1 MTLAAAP
8 AEPELMVGHAP
19 KLGKKHHHEQN
30 EGYGSFF
37 LHHMDKRWEEFQND
51 KLCNN
56 ERALDNHFDVCVCFT
71 VYKYAKFTLL
81 NYLVFMEGFFF
92 AFLVRWMLQQTLAP
106 SFFLSFF
113 LSAFFVFSLLNM
125 IDQSKMPLLL
135 LLPLLWCAR
144 VCASEGK
151 HARVCGCVWVW
162 AVV

>member
-56 ERALDNHFDVCVCFT
+56 ERALDNHFDVCVFHSLQVCQIYSPQLFG
-71 VYKYAKFTLL
+71 FHGG
-81 NYLVFMEGFFF
+81 GFFF
-92 AFLVRWMLQQTLAP
+92 CFFYCFLG
-106 SFFLSFF
+106 FFFWGFF
-113 LSAFFVFSLLNM
+113 S
-125 IDQSKMPLLL
+125 
-135 LLPLLWCAR
+135 
-144 VCASEGK
+144 G
-151 HARVCGCVWVW
+151 
-162 AVV
+162 

>member
-81 NYLVFMEGFFF
+81 NYLVFKEIFF
-92 AFLVRWMLQQTLAP
+92 
-106 SFFLSFF
+106 
-113 LSAFFVFSLLNM
+113 
-125 IDQSKMPLLL
+125 
-135 LLPLLWCAR
+135 
-144 VCASEGK
+144 
-151 HARVCGCVWVW
+151 
-162 AVV
+162 

>member
-56 ERALDNHFDVCVCFT
+56 ERALDNHFDVCVHSLRLCQIYSTQEFT
-71 VYKYAKFTLL
+71 TILYTRNLALLSLSLSSLMLFT
-81 NYLVFMEGFFF
+81 YYF
-92 AFLVRWMLQQTLAP
+92 
-106 SFFLSFF
+106 
-113 LSAFFVFSLLNM
+113 
-125 IDQSKMPLLL
+125 
-135 LLPLLWCAR
+135 
-144 VCASEGK
+144 
-151 HARVCGCVWVW
+151 
-162 AVV
+162 

>member
-56 ERALDNHFDVCVCFT
+56 ERALDNHFDVCVFHSLQVCQIYSPQLFG
-71 VYKYAKFTLL
+71 FHGG
-81 NYLVFMEGFFF
+81 VFFAFFKLFFGFFF
-92 AFLVRWMLQQTLAP
+92 WG
-106 SFFLSFF
+106 FFS
-113 LSAFFVFSLLNM
+113 
-125 IDQSKMPLLL
+125 
-135 LLPLLWCAR
+135 
-144 VCASEGK
+144 G
-151 HARVCGCVWVW
+151 
-162 AVV
+162 

>member
-56 ERALDNHFDVCVCFT
+56 ERALDNHFDVCVFHSLQVCQIYSPQLFGFQGDFFNLLT
-71 VYKYAKFTLL
+71 DQRSAGYKFR
-81 NYLVFMEGFFF
+81 
-92 AFLVRWMLQQTLAP
+92 FLP
-106 SFFLSFF
+106 FPFLSGGIANAKYQIPIPNLFQT
-113 LSAFFVFSLLNM
+113 S
-125 IDQSKMPLLL
+125 
-135 LLPLLWCAR
+135 
-144 VCASEGK
+144 
-151 HARVCGCVWVW
+151 
-162 AVV
+162 